1 VTLPKATFDE
11 ETGRTTCSRNI
22 REALPL
28 KRFPISYSFGIFDG
42 QAPRFVIPGRHPTD
56 WGTRSTVLA
65 DPTAFEEPL
74 LDTSIS
80 IVLAEDGSL
89 LSAGQLG
96 IADKNK
102 MATCIAAAKERH
114 EVRGREIYSF

>member
-1 VTLPKATFDE
+1 VLVLFFS
-11 ETGRTTCSRNI
+11 GM
-22 REALPL
+22 
-28 KRFPISYSFGIFDG
+28 
-42 QAPRFVIPGRHPTD
+42 
-56 WGTRSTVLA
+56 TRATVLA
-65 DPTAFEEPL
+65 DPSAFEEPL

-80 IVLAEDGSL
+80 IVLDEDGSL

-102 MATCIAAAKERH
+102 MAACLAAAKERH